1 MEGNW
6 LPIVVGLAIIL
17 FAVAVVR
24 LAPDSAWGQELRRS
38 YGVRPT
44 GSRGNFTRR
53 DHVRAAGLA
62 AIVATLLELT
72 SFGAAWYGERFEA
85 ESRAQVVAATYTI
98 AAFLLAG
105 MAMVSMLRSL
115 LKASIWRVELPDTP
129 AHRRGLAN
137 AIDHLLDG
145 ELSAEERAEFL
156 DVRYVHPQLEQI
168 RRATVRLVAQHRAS
182 GIPDGFRSQI
192 KMWTAGIR
200 ESAGPV

>member
-1 MEGNW
+1 MDGNW

-17 FAVAVVR
+17 FALATVR

-44 GSRGNFTRR
+44 GSRGNLTRR

-72 SFGAAWYGERFEA
+72 SFGAAMFGERY
-85 ESRAQVVAATYTI
+85 ESASRGEVIAATYTI
-98 AAFLLAG
+98 AAFMLAG
-105 MAMVSMLRSL
+105 MAMVSMFRSL
-115 LKASIWRVELPDTP
+115 WKASVWRIELPDTP

-145 ELSAEERAEFL
+145 QLSPEERAEFL

-168 RRATVRLVAQHRAS
+168 RRATVKLAAQHQPS

-192 KMWTAGIR
+192 KAWTAGIR
-200 ESAGPV
+200 ESAGPA